1 MRAKTSLLAAVV
13 VFALV
18 TTAVAAAPEAI
29 PAAPQKAEGK
39 APEVIRPD
47 SAPASSPVIKPPS
60 AALAAAPA
68 AAPAA
73 VQPQVGADTSDVQLV
88 HVIEKRPF
96 TEAGR
101 WELGLFAPVQVNPKF
116 TVHAGVSAEVSYH
129 LRENLAAQVGVTW
142 FPIAVQ
148 SALTEE
154 LVVKVRQQPLA
165 ANALLL
171 QGGALIGLELM
182 PVYGKINL
190 FDGKI
195 LRFGFYL
202 NAGLGGGK
210 TRLQLRP
217 SDSPKGRSFGDT
229 GYRPMAGLGGGF
241 RVFVSERFTVR
252 LEIRDLV
259 YSAYVS
265 KVNGCDA
272 SDTKALGS
280 DAGAAVKGGC
290 SASAFGDTAADVKGN
305 ASIAA
310 DEIKESSADVV
321 NNLAAYAGLSY
332 LF

>member
-1 MRAKTSLLAAVV
+1 MRALVTLLAAFVLSLLAASAGAAPDPAAKPSPEGPVPS
-13 VFALV
+13 APA
-18 TTAVAAAPEAI
+18 TTAVI
-29 PAAPQKAEGK
+29 K
-39 APEVIRPD
+39 
-47 SAPASSPVIKPPS
+47 PASPSSPS
-60 AALAAAPA
+60 GSAAAPA
-68 AAPAA
+68 AAP
-73 VQPQVGADTSDVQLV
+73 PQVGADTSDVQLV
-88 HVIEKRPF
+88 HVIEQRPF

-116 TVHAGVSAEVSYH
+116 TVHAGVSAELSYH
-129 LRENLAAQVGVTW
+129 LRENLAAQVGLTW
-142 FPIAVQ
+142 FPLAVQ

-171 QGGALIGLELM
+171 QGGVLAGLELM

-195 LRFGFYL
+195 LRLGFYL
-202 NAGLGGGK
+202 NAGLGAGK

-229 GYRPMAGLGGGF
+229 GLRPMAGLGAGF
-241 RVFVSERFTVR
+241 RVFINERFTVR
-252 LEIRDLV
+252 LEVRDLV

-272 SDTKALGS
+272 ADTKALGS
-280 DAGAAVKGGC
+280 DAKAQVKGGC
-290 SASAFGDTAADVKGN
+290 SASGFGDSPGDIKGN

-310 DEIKESSADVV
+310 DELKESSADVV